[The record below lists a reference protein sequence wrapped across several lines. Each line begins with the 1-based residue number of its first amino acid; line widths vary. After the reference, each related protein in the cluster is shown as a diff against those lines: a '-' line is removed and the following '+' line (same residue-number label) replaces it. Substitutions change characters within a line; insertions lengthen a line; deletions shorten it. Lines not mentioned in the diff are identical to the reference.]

1 MQLSVLTSYCTK
13 HDFQSKMQR
22 VFMHNRVFLYVY
34 STPPLTIRPQLIL
47 LSRHSWEQLL
57 QQSPH
62 PSMQPLHPALRSSS
76 VLSLQDTS
84 QYNHLELE
92 IHAIGD
98 KVCFS
103 SISFLEIILHALAQ
117 NDDPVRIFHGIFFA
131 LTNKFGAKTR
141 LPFLA
146 LPVDAMDGNN
156 NSFSKHLRQP
166 CKERRLFGM
175 DVHHIV
181 FSKCTI
187 KCRKCGGADCSKSP

>member
-22 VFMHNRVFLYVY
+22 IFMHNLVFLYVY

-98 KVCFS
+98 KVRFS

-117 NDDPVRIFHGIFFA
+117 SDDLVRIFHGIF
-131 LTNKFGAKTR
+131 
-141 LPFLA
+141 
-146 LPVDAMDGNN
+146 
-156 NSFSKHLRQP
+156 
-166 CKERRLFGM
+166 
-175 DVHHIV
+175 
-181 FSKCTI
+181 
-187 KCRKCGGADCSKSP
+187 SP

>member
-22 VFMHNRVFLYVY
+22 IFMHNQVFLYVY
-34 STPPLTIRPQLIL
+34 SAPPLTIRPQLIL

-98 KVCFS
+98 KVRFS
-103 SISFLEIILHALAQ
+103 SMSFLKIVLYSFAQ
-117 NDDPVRIFHGIFFA
+117 NNDLVRIFRSIFFA
-131 LTNKFGAKTR
+131 L
-141 LPFLA
+141 
-146 LPVDAMDGNN
+146 VD
-156 NSFSKHLRQP
+156 KLR
-166 CKERRLFGM
+166 
-175 DVHHIV
+175 
-181 FSKCTI
+181 T
-187 KCRKCGGADCSKSP
+187 KS